1 MRKTRKLG
9 LALGG
14 GGARGFAHIGVM
26 KVLERENIK
35 PDIIIGTS
43 IGSIVGGARASGMT
57 VDELE
62 ERADAFLE
70 SDLYQSSEL
79 KAMGDAESGT
89 DQRMSRRIQTYFKT
103 RIRLAQALFRPG
115 ILPSKDMEEFISFFV
130 PDIQIEQTVIPFGAV
145 ATDLKSGE
153 SVLLK
158 KGSLRHSILASAS
171 VPGSIPPV
179 DIDGRQLADGAIV
192 CTVPARYAVEQGA
205 DVVIAVAIDKDIV
218 LSSELQT
225 AVDIYVRAGEIMG
238 FHLEQYDLK
247 NADLIIRPE
256 LGSIHWTD
264 FSQSKRLIALG
275 EAATLDSLPELRRL
289 AKSLSRGALMDRI
302 RRSVKG
308 LFVRRPSGTG

>member
-1 MRKTRKLG
+1 MRKARKLG

-14 GGARGFAHIGVM
+14 GGARGFAHIGVL

-35 PDIIIGTS
+35 PDIIVGTS
-43 IGSIVGGARASGMT
+43 IGSIVGGALASGMT

-70 SDLYQSSEL
+70 SDIYTSSEL
-79 KAMGDAESGT
+79 KAMGDAESGAE
-89 DQRMSRRIQTYFKT
+89 QRMSRRIQTYFRTK
-103 RIRLAQALFRPG
+103 IRLAQALFRLG
-115 ILPSKDMEEFISFFV
+115 ILPGKDMEEFINFFI
-130 PDIQIEQTVIPFGAV
+130 PDIKIEQTAIPFGAV
-145 ATDLKSGE
+145 ATDLKTGE
-153 SVLLK
+153 CLFLN
-158 KGSLRHSILASAS
+158 KGSLRRAILASAS
-171 VPGSIPPV
+171 VPGGLPPV
-179 DIDGRQLADGAIV
+179 EIDGRQLADGAIV

-289 AKSLSRGALMDRI
+289 AKSISRGALMDRI

>member
-1 MRKTRKLG
+1 MRKARKLG

-14 GGARGFAHIGVM
+14 GGARGFAHIGVL

-35 PDIIIGTS
+35 PDIIVGTS
-43 IGSIVGGARASGMT
+43 IGSIVGGALASGMM

-70 SDLYQSSEL
+70 SDLYTSSEL
-79 KAMGDAESGT
+79 KAMGDAESGAE
-89 DQRMSRRIQTYFKT
+89 QRMSRRIQTYFRTK
-103 RIRLAQALFRPG
+103 IRLAQALFRPG
-115 ILPSKDMEEFISFFV
+115 ILPGKDMEEFINFFV
-130 PDIQIEQTVIPFGAV
+130 PDIRIEQTAIPFGAV
-145 ATDLKSGE
+145 ATDLKTGE
-153 SVLLK
+153 CVLLK
-158 KGSLRHSILASAS
+158 NGSLRRAILASAS
-171 VPGSIPPV
+171 VPGALSPV
-179 DIDGRQLADGAIV
+179 EVDGRQLSDGAIV

-205 DVVIAVAIDKDIV
+205 DVVIAVTIDKDIV

-264 FSQSKRLIALG
+264 FSQSKRLIAVG
-275 EAATLDSLPELRRL
+275 EAAALDSLPELRRL
-289 AKSLSRGALMDRI
+289 AKSISRGELMDRI

-308 LFVRRPSGTG
+308 LFVRRPSRTG

>member
-1 MRKTRKLG
+1 MRKARKLG

-14 GGARGFAHIGVM
+14 GGARGFAHIGVL

-35 PDIIIGTS
+35 PDIIVGTS
-43 IGSIVGGARASGMT
+43 IGSIVGGALASGMM

-70 SDLYQSSEL
+70 SDLYMSSEL
-79 KAMGDAESGT
+79 KAMGDAESGAE
-89 DQRMSRRIQTYFKT
+89 QRMSRRIQTYFRTK
-103 RIRLAQALFRPG
+103 IRLAQALFRPG
-115 ILPSKDMEEFISFFV
+115 ILPGKDMEEFINFFV
-130 PDIQIEQTVIPFGAV
+130 PDIRIEQTAIPFGAV
-145 ATDLKSGE
+145 ATDLKTGE
-153 SVLLK
+153 CVLLK
-158 KGSLRHSILASAS
+158 NGSLRRAILASAS
-171 VPGSIPPV
+171 VPGALSPV
-179 DIDGRQLADGAIV
+179 EVDGRQLSDGAIV

-205 DVVIAVAIDKDIV
+205 DVVIAVTIDKDIV

-264 FSQSKRLIALG
+264 FSQSKRLIAVG
-275 EAATLDSLPELRRL
+275 EAAALDSLPELRRL

>member
-1 MRKTRKLG
+1 MRKARKLG

-14 GGARGFAHIGVM
+14 GGARGFAHIGVL

-35 PDIIIGTS
+35 PDIIVGTS
-43 IGSIVGGARASGMT
+43 IGSIVGGALASGMM

-70 SDLYQSSEL
+70 SDLYMSSEL
-79 KAMGDAESGT
+79 KAMGDAESGAE
-89 DQRMSRRIQTYFKT
+89 QRMSRRIQTYFRTK
-103 RIRLAQALFRPG
+103 IRLAQALFRPG
-115 ILPSKDMEEFISFFV
+115 ILPGKDMEEFINFFV
-130 PDIQIEQTVIPFGAV
+130 PDIRIEQTAIPFGAV
-145 ATDLKSGE
+145 ATDLKTGE
-153 SVLLK
+153 CVLLK
-158 KGSLRHSILASAS
+158 NGSLRRAILASAS
-171 VPGSIPPV
+171 VPGALSPV
-179 DIDGRQLADGAIV
+179 EVDGRQLSDGAIV

-205 DVVIAVAIDKDIV
+205 DVVIAVTIDKDIV

-264 FSQSKRLIALG
+264 FSQSKRLIAVG
-275 EAATLDSLPELRRL
+275 EAAALDSLPELRRL
-289 AKSLSRGALMDRI
+289 AKSISRGELMDRI

-308 LFVRRPSGTG
+308 LFVRRPSGIG

>member
-1 MRKTRKLG
+1 MRKARKLG

-14 GGARGFAHIGVM
+14 GGARGFAHIGVL

-35 PDIIIGTS
+35 PDIIVGTS
-43 IGSIVGGARASGMT
+43 IGSIVGGALASGMM

-70 SDLYQSSEL
+70 SDIYTSSEL
-79 KAMGDAESGT
+79 KAMGDAESGAE
-89 DQRMSRRIQTYFKT
+89 QRMSRRIQTYFRTK
-103 RIRLAQALFRPG
+103 IRLAQALFRPG
-115 ILPSKDMEEFISFFV
+115 ILPGKDMEEFINFFV
-130 PDIQIEQTVIPFGAV
+130 PDIRIEQTAIPFGAV
-145 ATDLKSGE
+145 ATDLKTGE
-153 SVLLK
+153 CVLLK
-158 KGSLRHSILASAS
+158 NGSLRRAILASAS
-171 VPGSIPPV
+171 VPGALSPV
-179 DIDGRQLADGAIV
+179 EVDGRQLSDGAIV

-275 EAATLDSLPELRRL
+275 EAATLDSLPELKRL

>member
-1 MRKTRKLG
+1 MRKARKLG

-14 GGARGFAHIGVM
+14 GGARGFAHIGVL

-35 PDIIIGTS
+35 PDIIVGTS
-43 IGSIVGGARASGMT
+43 IGSIVGGALASGMM

-70 SDLYQSSEL
+70 SDLYMSSEL
-79 KAMGDAESGT
+79 KAMGDAESGAE
-89 DQRMSRRIQTYFKT
+89 QRMSRRIQTYFRTK
-103 RIRLAQALFRPG
+103 IRLAQALFRPG
-115 ILPSKDMEEFISFFV
+115 ILPGKDMEEFINFFV
-130 PDIQIEQTVIPFGAV
+130 PDIRIEQTAIPFGAV
-145 ATDLKSGE
+145 ATDLKTGE
-153 SVLLK
+153 CVLLK
-158 KGSLRHSILASAS
+158 NGSLRRAILASAS
-171 VPGSIPPV
+171 VPGALPPV
-179 DIDGRQLADGAIV
+179 EVDGRQLSDGAIV

-205 DVVIAVAIDKDIV
+205 DVVIAVTIDKDIV

-264 FSQSKRLIALG
+264 FSQSKRLIAVG
-275 EAATLDSLPELRRL
+275 EAAALDSLPELRRL
-289 AKSLSRGALMDRI
+289 AKSISRGELMDRI

-308 LFVRRPSGTG
+308 LFVRRPSGIG